1 MNRGTVIGRFAEWLE
16 SPLGLA
22 DIFFNCLSKER
33 AREDKHQTLFSHS
46 RNPLGKG
53 WRAAG
58 FETTTQMAEP
68 HPSSLKIK
76 PRQELFI
83 SADDLNARIAKG
95 EVVPLDTR
103 SDDEY
108 YGRHKRSARAGAIP
122 GAVHL
127 EWLTYLDD
135 AGRFKPPSVLGAMFK
150 SAGITPDKAV
160 VPY

>member
-1 MNRGTVIGRFAEWLE
+1 VLDGGM
-16 SPLGLA
+16 
-22 DIFFNCLSKER
+22 D
-33 AREDKHQTLFSHS
+33 
-46 RNPLGKG
+46 G

-58 FETTTQMAEP
+58 FETTMQMAEP

-76 PRQELFI
+76 PRKELFI
-83 SADDLNARIAKG
+83 SADELNARIAKG

-108 YGRHKRSARAGAIP
+108 FGKHKRSARAGAIP

-135 AGRFKPPSVLGAMFK
+135 QGRFKPPSQLGAMFK
-150 SAGITPDKAV
+150 SAGITPDKAI